1 MAMTLAF
8 GGVLLAG
15 CSATEQLQPRAGDCC
30 PPNVLAPATRP
41 AAAGRPYDLTAT
53 WHTDEGAK
61 LRLADLRGK
70 PRVMAMFFAN
80 CQGVCVLTINH
91 MQEVQASL
99 PADVRGKV
107 GFVLVTLD
115 PARDT
120 AAKLA
125 VYRREN
131 VLPASSWTILRGDDN
146 ATAELAARLGITFQR
161 ESSRGFVHSSGITL
175 VDSDGNVI
183 QQQLG
188 NHPDLNAMVEALKS
202 AINKETVAAS
212 RSAE

>member
-1 MAMTLAF
+1 MAIKLACL
-8 GGVLLAG
+8 GALLAG
-15 CSATEQLQPRAGDCC
+15 CSARQGPQANAGDCC
-30 PPNVLAPATRP
+30 PPNALAPATLP
-41 AAAGRPYDLTAT
+41 VVAGPPYDLKAT
-53 WHTDEGAK
+53 WDTDGGAK
-61 LRLADLRGK
+61 LRLTDLRGK

-80 CQGVCVLTINH
+80 CQGVCLLTVEH
-91 MQEVQASL
+91 MQQVQASL

-120 AAKLA
+120 AEKLA

-131 VLPASSWTILRGDDN
+131 VLPAGSWTILRGDDN

-188 NHPDLNAMVEALKS
+188 NHPDLAAMVNALEG
-202 AINKETVAAS
+202 AINSETVAAN